1 MKKYFQVT
9 KSWKGAYMKF
19 QLVAQLM
26 DNTQKRLQNSLANM
40 DYRLDISRKHLVFFI
55 SERLI
60 KVKQYTGNTYIH
72 MNMNTKLLR
81 KLCLFWI

>member
-1 MKKYFQVT
+1 M
-9 KSWKGAYMKF
+9 ML

-26 DNTQKRLQNSLANM
+26 DNTQRRLKSSLTNM
-40 DYRLDISRKHLVFFI
+40 DYRLDISKKYLIFLI

-60 KVKQYTGNTYIH
+60 KEKQCPGNSYIH

-81 KLCLFWI
+81 KLCLF